1 MSNNLVQFVKKDKIA
16 KFEYPDLPKF
26 IVHLRYTGKVQL
38 QEMLKECTE
47 EKTDMRTFKKVD
59 EVNEIK
65 FKKLIATKLIVDWE
79 GLNIAGLKNF
89 ILLDSAAIA
98 AQGMTDE
105 TIVEATFENK
115 MMLLDNSLEF
125 DRWVNDVVHDLKRFK
140 DETQA
145 AACEN
150 LK

>member
-1 MSNNLVQFVKKDKIA
+1 MSTNLVQFIKKEKIA
-16 KFEYPDLPKF
+16 KFEYPELPNF

-47 EKTDMRTFKKVD
+47 EKTDMRTFKKVE

-79 GLNIAGLKNF
+79 GLTIAGLRTF
-89 ILLDSAAIA
+89 ILLDEEAVKNQNLADDLA
-98 AQGMTDE
+98 
-105 TIVEATFENK
+105 VEATFENK

-140 DETQA
+140 DEVQA
-145 AACEN
+145 KACDN